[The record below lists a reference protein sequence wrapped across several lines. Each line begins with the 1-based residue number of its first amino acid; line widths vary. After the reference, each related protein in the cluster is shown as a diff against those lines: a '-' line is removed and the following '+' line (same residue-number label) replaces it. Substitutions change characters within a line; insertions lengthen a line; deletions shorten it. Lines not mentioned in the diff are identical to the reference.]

1 MTPVAAIPP
10 SEHVH
15 WWFATGVLLVGMCLL
30 ARAVVGPHVWDRRPW
45 RRYLWPG
52 LVFVLGLCMVP
63 VMVLFTSST
72 VHMLA
77 HGVWAQ
83 LLLLAG
89 AAGLGLAAG
98 KLIHPAWRL
107 ALPAALAVS
116 GAAFLFHEQNGWLYS
131 RSAFGHHLS
140 GWILVVG
147 AIFPLALARRP
158 RSVPAATG
166 FALVIVVLAVVLYA
180 DRDVAPIFGHLDPDA
195 GVPHR

>member
-1 MTPVAAIPP
+1 MTVAARIPP

-15 WWFATGVLLVGMCLL
+15 WWFATGVLLVGLCLL
-30 ARAVVGPHVWDRRPW
+30 ARAIVGPEVWDRRAW
-45 RRYLWPG
+45 RRYLWPSLAFGMG
-52 LVFVLGLCMVP
+52 LAMFP

-83 LLLLAG
+83 VMLLAG
-89 AAGLGLAAG
+89 AASLGLAAG
-98 KLIHPAWRL
+98 RLTHPTWHYAVPFAFL
-107 ALPAALAVS
+107 VS

-147 AIFPLALARRP
+147 AVFPLALARRP
-158 RSVPAATG
+158 RSLPAAAG
-166 FALVIVVLAVVLYA
+166 FALVFVALAIVLYA
-180 DRDVAPIFGHLDPDA
+180 DRDVAPIFGHLDPQA
-195 GVPHR
+195 GEPHR

>member
-1 MTPVAAIPP
+1 MTVVAAIPP

-15 WWFATGVLLVGMCLL
+15 WWFATGLLLVGLCLL
-30 ARAVVGPHVWDRRPW
+30 ARAVVGPDVWNRRPW

-52 LVFVLGLCMVP
+52 LTFALGLLMFP
-63 VMVLFTSST
+63 VMVFFTSST

-83 LLLLAG
+83 VMLLAG
-89 AAGLGLAAG
+89 AVSLGMAAG
-98 KLIHPAWRL
+98 KLTHPAWGL
-107 ALPAALAVS
+107 AMPFAFAVS

-131 RSAFGHHLS
+131 RSSFGHHLS

-147 AIFPLALARRP
+147 ALFPLVLARRP
-158 RSVPAATG
+158 RSTPAAVG
-166 FALVIVVLAVVLYA
+166 YALVFLALAVVLYA

-195 GVPHR
+195 GAPHR